1 MTMKWYVRMY
11 QIIRLFFF
19 LIPSAEAR
27 TKLLRKL
34 KYFYSMGENVHF
46 QPRKLPSDPKL
57 IKIGNNVAIASDV
70 DFTTH
75 DIINKVFNGM
85 DSANEYQS
93 HLGCIEIC
101 DNVFI
106 GARAIIMPDVRIGP
120 NAIVAAGALVTKDVP
135 PGTIVGGVPAK
146 IIGSFDDLKEK
157 RRLESLEITE
167 RNRLKRIE
175 PEWEKFYKERNIT

>member
-1 MTMKWYVRMY
+1 MNWYVAKL
-11 QIIRLFFF
+11 QVIRLFYYI
-19 LIPSAEAR
+19 IPSAEFR
-27 TKLLRKL
+27 SKLLK
-34 KYFYSMGENVHF
+34 KNNYFYSMGDNVHF

-57 IKIGNNVAIASDV
+57 IKIGNNVSVAGNV
-70 DFTTH
+70 GFLTH

-120 NAIVAAGALVTKDVP
+120 NAIVAAGALITKDVP

-167 RNRLKRIE
+167 QNRLKRIE